1 MKINYLIPGVSLAI
15 LNFLCGCT
23 VQSPEITM
31 ETLLHEMT
39 DRERLASFPEPEYT
53 CKQFSSFNTT
63 SVKPGHYTWYANLDN
78 NYFIRTEN
86 NAGRRE
92 FVLFD
97 AKGPGAV
104 VRFWATFARY
114 DKEGI
119 LRFYFD
125 NEDEPRIAGEVM
137 DILSGGELVGFPL
150 SFSVSEESD
159 YSRRGH
165 NLYLPLPYSG
175 RLKITYESDGIEE
188 ARDGINEVPGRNQ
201 EMFYYQI
208 NYRTYKPGVRVE
220 TFQQSSLETYRKVIE

>member
-1 MKINYLIPGVSLAI
+1 MKINYLIPCVSLAI
-15 LNFLCGCT
+15 LIFISGYT
-23 VQSPEITM
+23 AQPPAITM

-53 CKQFSSFNTT
+53 CKQFSSYNTT
-63 SVKPGHYTWYANLDN
+63 SVKPSHYTWYANLDN

-104 VRFWATFARY
+104 VRFWSTFARY

-125 NEDEPRIAGEVM
+125 NEDEPRIAGEAM

-188 ARDGINEVPGRNQ
+188 ARDGINEVPGRKF
-201 EMFYYQI
+201 EI
-208 NYRTYKPGVRVE
+208 RKKPHVY
-220 TFQQSSLETYRKVIE
+220 LII